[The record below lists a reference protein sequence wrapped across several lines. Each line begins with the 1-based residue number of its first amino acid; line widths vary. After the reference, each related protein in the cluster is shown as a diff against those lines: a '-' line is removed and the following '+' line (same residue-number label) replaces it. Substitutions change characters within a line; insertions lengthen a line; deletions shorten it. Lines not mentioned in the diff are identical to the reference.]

1 MVIENHR
8 SEPKCVNFTK
18 ILDKNIL
25 NYIIFLVINF
35 HHVQC
40 SLKSIIEQN
49 AEVNGTKMHTP
60 K

>member
-8 SEPKCVNFTK
+8 SEPKCQLYQ

-25 NYIIFLVINF
+25 NYIIFLVIHF
-35 HHVQC
+35 HHVQR
-40 SLKSIIEQN
+40 SLKSTIEQN